1 MGLTFDEIK
10 RRVLGS
16 VEEESPMPTL
26 DFESLK
32 KKVLTTSD
40 EFVFS
45 DNELAERSKLF
56 QYNNPNSVPKNPI
69 NRIELDSAGKPIL
82 PKFEEKTI
90 FDVLD
95 EREAKKQEEQAAF
108 AKRATENLGPGKS
121 ILYGVGSGMNR
132 VATGLEQLHQLA
144 QGNTN
149 PVRQNVMDYIGQ
161 EASQN
166 DSGLNKTL
174 FNLSDSITAMA
185 PSMMMGC
192 PAGAALTGLTSG
204 GNTYRDTKRE

>member
-1 MGLTFDEIK
+1 M
-10 RRVLGS
+10 R
-16 VEEESPMPTL
+16 
-26 DFESLK
+26 
-32 KKVLTTSD
+32 
-40 EFVFS
+40 
-45 DNELAERSKLF
+45 
-56 QYNNPNSVPKNPI
+56 
-69 NRIELDSAGKPIL
+69 
-82 PKFEEKTI
+82 KTI

-161 EASQN
+161 EASQS

-185 PSMMMGC
+185 PSMMMGRPRWC
-192 PAGAALTGLTSG
+192 RVDRPYFRWKYLQR
-204 GNTYRDTKRE
+204 YKREGYSTEESLLYGAVNGALEGGLQYALGGLKGIGKGGASKAISKIPGLKDKVSNVVGKVVKSVPVQNF

>member
-121 ILYGVGSGMNR
+121 ILC
-132 VATGLEQLHQLA
+132 A
-144 QGNTN
+144 
-149 PVRQNVMDYIGQ
+149 
-161 EASQN
+161 
-166 DSGLNKTL
+166 
-174 FNLSDSITAMA
+174 
-185 PSMMMGC
+185 
-192 PAGAALTGLTSG
+192 
-204 GNTYRDTKRE
+204 